1 MLGMQNQMNRRNF
14 IVAGGL
20 TALAATR
27 VMGANDTLRVGVI
40 GAGGR
45 MGDLL
50 NAADKA
56 AGGNYQIVAVSDV
69 YGPRR
74 EAIKQRTNGAAAT
87 LHVDYREVL
96 EQQLDAV
103 LIASPD
109 HWHVRM
115 AADALAAGK
124 DVYLEKP
131 VTHTIEEGA
140 ALVKAVRSGKQ
151 ILQCG
156 MQQRSWSHFRDAVE
170 LIQGGSLGRVP
181 QVRTYWWQ
189 NYNAWIPKKISDP
202 QNIDWKQWL
211 GGAPEQPFSEEKF
224 HRWRWYWNFGGGA
237 MTDLFTHW
245 IDVVHWALKAD
256 QPKDTQILAD
266 KLIFAEWDCP
276 DTVQAALRYPGFDVV
291 YEGMMASSIDDG
303 GLEFRGTEGTLKINR
318 SGFGFYHEG
327 VTGPREN
334 PVVRAESFR
343 DGTIDHMQNFLECVK
358 SRKEPNAPVET
369 GVAAARAG
377 HIANLAY
384 KRGGQIAWT
393 GKSGD

>member
-1 MLGMQNQMNRRNF
+1 MTYQTNRRSF
-14 IVAGGL
+14 IIASGL
-20 TALAATR
+20 TALASTR
-27 VMGANDTLRVGVI
+27 VLGANDTLRVGVI

-45 MGDLL
+45 MGGLL
-50 NAADKA
+50 SAADQV
-56 AGGNYQIVAVSDV
+56 GNYQIVAVSDV

-74 EAIKQRTNGAAAT
+74 DAVKARSNGIAT
-87 LHVDYREVL
+87 THLDYREVL
-96 EQQLDAV
+96 EQKIDAV
-103 LIASPD
+103 IIASPD

-140 ALVKAVRSGKQ
+140 TLTRAVRSSKQ

-156 MQQRSWSHFRDAVE
+156 MQQRSWSHFRDAVD
-170 LIQGGSLGRVP
+170 LIQGNSLGRVP

-189 NYNAWIPKKISDP
+189 NYHVFMAPKSIDT
-202 QNIDWKQWL
+202 QALDWKQWL
-211 GGAPEQPFSEEKF
+211 GGAPDQAFSEEKF
-224 HRWRWYWNFGGGA
+224 YRWRWYWNFGGGA
-237 MTDLFTHW
+237 MTDLFSHW

-256 QPKDTQILAD
+256 EPRVAQMLGD
-266 KLIFAEWDCP
+266 KYVFEQWDCP

-303 GLEFRGTEGTLKINR
+303 GLEFRGTEATLKINR
-318 SGFGFYHEG
+318 GGFGIYREG
-327 VTGPREN
+327 VPAKEN
-334 PVVRAESFR
+334 PVVKAETFR
-343 DGTIDHMQNFLECVK
+343 DGTIDHMQNFFDCIR

-384 KRGGQIAWT
+384 KGTGQIIWPPKNA
-393 GKSGD
+393 G

>member
-1 MLGMQNQMNRRNF
+1 MRMEYPPNRRSF
-14 IVAGGL
+14 LIAGGM

-27 VMGANDTLRVGVI
+27 VIGANDTLRIGVL

-50 NAADKA
+50 NAADKV
-56 AGGNYQIVAVSDV
+56 GGYQIVAVSDV

-74 EAIKQRTNGAAAT
+74 DAVKDRSKAT
-87 LHVDYREVL
+87 ATTHGDYREVL
-96 EQQLDAV
+96 QKDIDAV
-103 LIASPD
+103 FIASPD

-115 AADALAAGK
+115 AVDALAAGK

-131 VTHTIEEGA
+131 VTHTLEEGA
-140 ALVKAVRSGKQ
+140 VLTHAVRSGKQ

-156 MQQRSWSHFRDAVE
+156 MQQRSWSHFRDAVD

-189 NYNAWIPKKISDP
+189 NYHAWTAPPIADP
-202 QNIDWKQWL
+202 QNLDWKQWL
-211 GGAPEQPFSEEKF
+211 GGAPDQAFDNEKF
-224 HRWRWYWNFGGGA
+224 SRWRWFWNFGGGA

-245 IDVVHWALKAD
+245 IDVVHWAMKVD
-256 QPKDTQILAD
+256 QPRTAQMMGD
-266 KLIFAEWDCP
+266 KYIFEKWDCP

-303 GLEFRGTEGTLKINR
+303 GLEFRGTEGTLKLNR
-318 SGFGFYHEG
+318 SGFSLHREG
-327 VTGPREN
+327 VGGREN
-334 PVVRAESFR
+334 PVIRAESFM
-343 DGTIDHMQNFLECVK
+343 DGTISHMANFFECVK
-358 SRKEPNAPVET
+358 TRKEANAPVET

-384 KRGGQIAWT
+384 RGTGQTAWPV
-393 GKSGD
+393 KNPA

>member
-1 MLGMQNQMNRRNF
+1 MLGMQHRLNRRSF
-14 IVAGGL
+14 LIAGGL
-20 TALAATR
+20 TALASTR
-27 VMGANDTLRVGVI
+27 VLGANDTLRVGVV

-45 MGDLL
+45 MGALL
-50 NAADKA
+50 NAADS
-56 AGGNYQIVAVSDV
+56 AGSYQIVAVSDV

-74 EAIKQRTNGAAAT
+74 DAIKQRSNGMAT
-87 LHVDYREVL
+87 THVNYHEVL

-115 AADALAAGK
+115 AVDALGAGK

-131 VTHTIEEGA
+131 VTHALEEA
-140 ALVKAVRSGKQ
+140 ATLTHAVRSRKL

-156 MQQRSWSHFRDAVE
+156 MQQRSWSHFRDAVD
-170 LIQGGSLGRVP
+170 LIQGGSLGRVL

-189 NYNAWIPKKISDP
+189 NYLAFTSHKPVDT
-202 QNIDWKQWL
+202 QALDWKQWL
-211 GGAPEQPFSEEKF
+211 GGAPDQPFNEEKF
-224 HRWRWYWNFGGGA
+224 YRWRWFWNFGGGA

-245 IDVVHWALKAD
+245 IDVVHWAMKSD
-256 QPKDTQILAD
+256 QPRTAQMLGD
-266 KLIFAEWDCP
+266 KYTFEQWDCP

-303 GLEFRGTEGTLKINR
+303 GLEFRGTEATLKINR
-318 SGFGFYHEG
+318 SGFGVYREG
-327 VTGPREN
+327 VPAKEN
-334 PVVRAESFR
+334 PVVKADSFR
-343 DGTIDHMQNFLECVK
+343 DGTIDHMQNFFDCVK

-377 HIANLAY
+377 HVANLAY
-384 KRGGQIAWT
+384 RGNGQIAWPP
-393 GKSGD
+393 KAAA